1 MSDEQP
7 NAYDVV
13 IADLEKQREKLAMVI
28 TALKSIKNLG
38 VPFEATQALMT
49 GLASDSVASP
59 QVVAPLI
66 PHDAFFGMTIPD
78 AARKY
83 LSWAGS
89 RQTKSNPELCD
100 ALVDGGFQTN
110 AANFRESVR
119 ATLTRHPD
127 FVKIKG
133 QWGLKEWYGDRAA
146 KRKPRRAAPAEDS
159 SASDSSSDS
168 SSDSDSDEG
177 AK

>member
-1 MSDEQP
+1 MSNEQP

-13 IADLEKQREKLAMVI
+13 IADLEKQREKLAVVI
-28 TALKSIKNLG
+28 AALKQIKTYG
-38 VPFEATQALMT
+38 IPFEATQALMSGT
-49 GLASDSVASP
+49 AGGSVVS
-59 QVVAPLI
+59 QHVAPLI

-83 LSWAGS
+83 LSWGGS
-89 RQTKSNPELCD
+89 KQTKSNPELCD
-100 ALVDGGFQTN
+100 ALVEGGFQTS

-133 QWGLKEWYGDRAA
+133 QWGLKEWYGDRAG
-146 KRKPRRAAPAEDS
+146 KRKVRRVILEMG
-159 SASDSSSDS
+159 ASDSSDS
-168 SSDSDSDEG
+168 SSDASDPEDRRE
-177 AK
+177 

>member
-1 MSDEQP
+1 MNNEQP

-13 IADLEKQREKLAMVI
+13 IGDLEKQREKLAMVI
-28 TALKSIKNLG
+28 TALRQIKSTG

-59 QVVAPLI
+59 HVVAPLI

-83 LSWAGS
+83 LSWGGS

-100 ALVDGGFQTN
+100 ALVDGGFQTS

-119 ATLTRHPD
+119 ATLTRHHD

-133 QWGLKEWYGDRAA
+133 QWGLREWYGDRAT
-146 KRKPRRAAPAEDS
+146 KRKVRRVVLEVD
-159 SASDSSSDS
+159 
-168 SSDSDSDEG
+168 SSDSDANASESEDKHE
-177 AK
+177 

>member
-1 MSDEQP
+1 MSNEQP

-13 IADLEKQREKLAMVI
+13 IADLEKEREKLAVVI
-28 TALKSIKNLG
+28 TALKQIKSYG
-38 VPFEATQALMT
+38 IPFDATQALMSGMT
-49 GLASDSVASP
+49 REPANSP
-59 QVVAPLI
+59 RVVPLI

-83 LSWAGS
+83 LSWDGS

-100 ALVDGGFQTN
+100 ALVEGGFQTS

-133 QWGLKEWYGDRAA
+133 QWGLKEWYGDRVA
-146 KRKPRRAAPAEDS
+146 RRPRRANAVEQPEQAAPNEGNPPED
-159 SASDSSSDS
+159 
-168 SSDSDSDEG
+168 E
-177 AK
+177 KE